1 MKQLT
6 IDQVLEALGD
16 EPKSIGDRLT
26 SLGFTKEEIKDKFSS
41 DVLNT
46 AVYGSSFLKFIQD
59 NKQILADLD
68 RGIPAKELPADFK
81 NPFDG
86 EQRTLAQRLD
96 ELGISQKELKGLF
109 ADDTLGL
116 NLNGEEFQ
124 DFIVQNQDKF
134 LGRLGKLAMKGTKH
148 G

>member
-81 NPFDG
+81 NPFAGMPPNDL
-86 EQRTLAQRLD
+86 TNL
-96 ELGISQKELKGLF
+96 ELVKK
-109 ADDTLGL
+109 
-116 NLNGEEFQ
+116 N
-124 DFIVQNQDKF
+124 
-134 LGRLGKLAMKGTKH
+134 
-148 G
+148 